1 MKSELSPICS
11 IGHDTTGRI
20 WEQPWTVRLTLVVQG
35 SFIATVGALCGIVY
49 NYYPDRA
56 SVPRTYPGGLEAE
69 LGGPEA
75 PRAAMT
81 EADMRAIIEGD
92 K

>member
-1 MKSELSPICS
+1 M
-11 IGHDTTGRI
+11 GHDIIDRI
-20 WEQPWTVRLTLVVQG
+20 WNRPWTIRLTLVQG

-49 NYYPDRA
+49 NYYPDRV

>member
-1 MKSELSPICS
+1 MGQDKSN
-11 IGHDTTGRI
+11 RMR
-20 WEQPWTVRLTLVVQG
+20 EQPWTIRLTLIQG

>member
-1 MKSELSPICS
+1 MESETSPIRS
-11 IGHDTTGRI
+11 MGHDIIDRI
-20 WEQPWTVRLTLVVQG
+20 WNRPWTIRLTLVQG

>member
-1 MKSELSPICS
+1 M
-11 IGHDTTGRI
+11 GHGTIDRI
-20 WEQPWTVRLTLVVQG
+20 REQPWTIWLTLVVQG